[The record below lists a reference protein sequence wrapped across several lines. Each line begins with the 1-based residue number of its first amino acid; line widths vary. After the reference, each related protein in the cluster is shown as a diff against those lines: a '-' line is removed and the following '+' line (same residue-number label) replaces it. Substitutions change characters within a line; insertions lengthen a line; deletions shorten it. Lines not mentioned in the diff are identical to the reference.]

1 MYFVSVLYI
10 RLGLMHA
17 VVVEWRSA
25 GENGVYEL
33 HKQLTVEENHDCS
46 SLHETLLRNELMIV
60 ICSLVLNVKE
70 KKC

>member
-1 MYFVSVLYI
+1 MYSLSVLYI
-10 RLGLMHA
+10 RLGLMYA

-25 GENGVYEL
+25 EETGVYKVD
-33 HKQLTVEENHDCS
+33 KQLTVEENHDCS